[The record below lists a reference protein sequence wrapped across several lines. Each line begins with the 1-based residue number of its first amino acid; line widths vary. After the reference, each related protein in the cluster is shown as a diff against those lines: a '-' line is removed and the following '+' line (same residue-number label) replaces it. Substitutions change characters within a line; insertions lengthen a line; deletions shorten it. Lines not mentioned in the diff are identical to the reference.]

1 LGISFTK
8 TQHPLPD
15 SLFFKQKRTHVL
27 AEGVV
32 FLFKGYTEGES
43 GYGGERGMEVNFE
56 KIVPIRDCSILIG
69 TGSFNRF

>member
-15 SLFFKQKRTHVL
+15 SLFFKQKIMSP

-32 FLFKGYTEGES
+32 FLFKGYPEGES

-69 TGSFNRF
+69 TGCFNRF